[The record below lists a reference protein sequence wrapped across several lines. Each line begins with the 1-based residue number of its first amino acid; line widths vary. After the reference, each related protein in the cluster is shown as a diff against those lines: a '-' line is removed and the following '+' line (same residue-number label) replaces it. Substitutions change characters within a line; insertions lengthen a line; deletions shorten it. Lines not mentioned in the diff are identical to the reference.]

1 MNYQDKFSLDINNVN
16 STTCISTQLIPTYKE
31 DLKNIDNIYTTS
43 EHIIN
48 SENKHA
54 IIKCTSTI
62 DKPVSGIILNESRI
76 DDFTHPLKNTSKLLL
91 MKSDNNTLY
100 TNTKQVLFTHLQND
114 NSSSKQTQNNCF
126 DKQTFTNTSIIFNKY
141 TQTETSYDKSHRL
154 SMSSVNIVS
163 IDPNENELICKNT
176 CGSKYSQIDFS
187 VSTLSNESN
196 FQNKF

>member
-1 MNYQDKFSLDINNVN
+1 
-16 STTCISTQLIPTYKE
+16 
-31 DLKNIDNIYTTS
+31 
-43 EHIIN
+43 
-48 SENKHA
+48 
-54 IIKCTSTI
+54 
-62 DKPVSGIILNESRI
+62 
-76 DDFTHPLKNTSKLLL
+76 

-100 TNTKQVLFTHLQND
+100 TNTKQVLFTNLQND

-196 FQNKF
+196 FQNKFILKKNFNINDNHIAEINILEDHKDTTSENVIPVINETNRSKQVKHSE